1 VFAQRHELDIRL
13 RSRALKGCS
22 DMNPHDYRDINP
34 YAPSSEYIEPIRERR
49 SMAQWMHYLLWF
61 QVGCSAVALPIMLIQ
76 IEWIIPMAVFFSLF
90 GVFLAVAA
98 YRNNQPRAAW
108 IGICSIGFCVAVFL
122 IIFLGHW
129 SPDDARVPVPIL
141 SAIFVAWLW
150 IYTWL
155 TLKSERSRA
164 PDNEADLGKPSPS
177 EAT

>member
-1 VFAQRHELDIRL
+1 
-13 RSRALKGCS
+13 
-22 DMNPHDYRDINP
+22 MNAHDSPDINP

-61 QVGCSAVALPIMLIQ
+61 QAGCSAVALPVMLIQ
-76 IEWIIPMAVFFSLF
+76 IERIIPMGIFFSLL

-98 YRNNQPRAAW
+98 YRNKQPRATW
-108 IGICSIGFCVAVFL
+108 IGVCSICFCVAILL
-122 IIFLGHW
+122 IINLGRW

-155 TLKSERSRA
+155 TLKSDRSKA
-164 PDNEADLGKPSPS
+164 PENDADLGKPSPD